1 MLAKPDFW
9 GRNIG
14 MMISTRVFPLVSALT
29 LLLASCDSSGLATY
43 CDPKTK
49 VVFDY
54 PAGWSIE
61 HHSNAQASGATLKP
75 DPDSDERAV
84 SVSVAMTTPDSAKLQ
99 TAAGR
104 IANLASFTPATTAE
118 LAISHPEHD
127 SSGMLLDHGTRQVQ
141 MVYVVMGEPA
151 MFEVIATQ
159 RVNGVVSDEQTETFR
174 AIVHSIRRD
183 VEMSCAA
190 K

>member
-1 MLAKPDFW
+1 MMTSIRVLPLA
-9 GRNIG
+9 
-14 MMISTRVFPLVSALT
+14 SALT
-29 LLLASCDSSGLATY
+29 LLLAGCDGSGLATY
-43 CDPKTK
+43 CDPKSK

-61 HHSNAQASGATLKP
+61 RTSNAQASGASLKP
-75 DPDSDERAV
+75 DPDSDERSL

-104 IANLASFTPATTAE
+104 ISMLASFTPAEVSE

-151 MFEVIATQ
+151 MFDIIASQ
-159 RVNGVVSDEQTETFR
+159 RVNGVVSDEQTEAFR
-174 AIVHSIRRD
+174 AMVHSIRRD
-183 VEMSCAA
+183 VGMSCAA